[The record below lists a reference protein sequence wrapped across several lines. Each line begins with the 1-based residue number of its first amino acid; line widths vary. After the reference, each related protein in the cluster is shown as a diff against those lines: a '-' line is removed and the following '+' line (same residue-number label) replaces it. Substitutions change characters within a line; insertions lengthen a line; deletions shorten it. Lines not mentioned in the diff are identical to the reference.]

1 MNKIFYWCPF
11 ISEVATVQSVINST
25 LSLKKFS
32 RNKAIPYIL
41 NVADEWSPQINIL
54 KKNNIQIIDFKNKN
68 LVKKL
73 PKLGF
78 ISSRFSYLV
87 IAIFSIFKLHKIL
100 KKEKPNFIIIH
111 LISAIPLILLSFF
124 NYKTKFILRVSGYPI
139 LSSIRVIFWRSLN
152 KKLYAITVPTKQ
164 TLELLSN
171 RNIFDKKKLTYLPDP
186 AINIKE
192 INKKKLVGDIL
203 EKNFTSENS
212 LLSIGRLTKQKNYE
226 FLVEGFMEVSKHY
239 PNLNLFIIGDGENK
253 DLLVRKIKNKK
264 MENKI
269 FLLGYKKNVFKYL
282 QKCKFFILS
291 SKYEDPGF
299 VILEA
304 GFMNK
309 IVLSSNC
316 PNGPMELIDNEKNG
330 YLFKENSIKDFLN
343 SFKRMIDDNNDTK
356 LKKKINLKKKCKE
369 FTLFNHYQKFKKIL
383 INEN

>member
-124 NYKTKFILRVSGYPI
+124 NYKTINYLR
-139 LSSIRVIFWRSLN
+139 
-152 KKLYAITVPTKQ
+152 ITT
-164 TLELLSN
+164 N
-171 RNIFDKKKLTYLPDP
+171 N
-186 AINIKE
+186 
-192 INKKKLVGDIL
+192 
-203 EKNFTSENS
+203 
-212 LLSIGRLTKQKNYE
+212 
-226 FLVEGFMEVSKHY
+226 HH
-239 PNLNLFIIGDGENK
+239 
-253 DLLVRKIKNKK
+253 
-264 MENKI
+264 
-269 FLLGYKKNVFKYL
+269 
-282 QKCKFFILS
+282 FFI
-291 SKYEDPGF
+291 
-299 VILEA
+299 V
-304 GFMNK
+304 
-309 IVLSSNC
+309 
-316 PNGPMELIDNEKNG
+316 
-330 YLFKENSIKDFLN
+330 SIA
-343 SFKRMIDDNNDTK
+343 M
-356 LKKKINLKKKCKE
+356 
-369 FTLFNHYQKFKKIL
+369 
-383 INEN
+383 

>member
-192 INKKKLVGDIL
+192 INKKKFVGDIL